1 MQNQLAEMLRRSGGG
16 GMGMNDPPTED
27 LRDTAETVQ
36 ISSLSLLKM
45 LLHGRAGVP
54 LEVMGLMIGEQVD
67 DYTIRVVDVF
77 SMPQTATGQS
87 VEAIDPEYQ
96 VHMLDKLKVV
106 GRHENVV
113 GWYHSHP
120 GFGCWLSSEDVMT
133 ASSYENLTPRSVSV
147 VIDPIQSVRG
157 KVVIDAFRTISQSVM
172 MVEMSGISGG
182 TFTEPRQTTSN
193 IAFLNKPTTTA
204 LTRGLDKQ
212 YYSLPITFRK
222 KNHEL
227 RLLLNVYKKGW
238 QEGFKLQNTKAHEKE
253 TRRSIRE
260 LISLAEQAETFIS
273 QGLDEDHIGNVG
285 RVNAM
290 SHMQQEAENLIER
303 NLHESIGAMINAVV
317 F

>member
-1 MQNQLAEMLRRSGGG
+1 MEHFSGLLRRGGEFG
-16 GMGMNDPPTED
+16 GNAPAGD

-36 ISSLSLLKM
+36 ISSLALLKM

-54 LEVMGLMIGEQVD
+54 LEVMGLMIGEVVD
-67 DYTIRVVDVF
+67 DYTIRVADVF

-87 VEAIDPEYQ
+87 VEAVDPEYQ
-96 VHMLDKLKVV
+96 VHMLDKLKLV

-133 ASSYENLTPRSVSV
+133 ASSYENLTPCSVSV
-147 VIDPIQSVRG
+147 VVDPIQSVRG
-157 KVVIDAFRTISQSVM
+157 KVVIDAFRTIPREMALM
-172 MVEMSGISGG
+172 MLGG
-182 TFTEPRQTTSN
+182 AANTRFVEPRQTTSN
-193 IAFLNKPTTTA
+193 IGFLNKPSMLA
-204 LTRGLDKQ
+204 QSRGLDRQ

-238 QEGFKLQNTKAHEKE
+238 QEGFKLENVTQMEKK
-253 TRRSIRE
+253 TRQGVRD
-260 LISLAEQAETFIS
+260 LISLAKQAEKFIT
-273 QGLDEDHIGNVG
+273 QGQDEDDIGNVG
-285 RVNAM
+285 RINSITHLQM
-290 SHMQQEAENLIER
+290 EATNMIQNNL
-303 NLHESIGAMINAVV
+303 NESIGAMINAVV

>member
-1 MQNQLAEMLRRSGGG
+1 MDQLASMLGGRMP
-16 GMGMNDPPTED
+16 GMGQAPGAATED

-36 ISSLSLLKM
+36 VSALALLKM

-67 DYTIRVVDVF
+67 DYSIRVTDVF

-87 VEAIDPEYQ
+87 VEAVDPEYQ
-96 VHMLDKLKVV
+96 VHMLDKLKLV

-133 ASSYENLTPRSVSV
+133 ASSYENLTPRSVSI

-157 KVVIDAFRTISQSVM
+157 KVVIDAFRTIPREQAMRM
-172 MVEMSGISGG
+172 MTGG
-182 TFTEPRQTTSN
+182 GRGFAEARQVTSN
-193 IAFLNKPTTTA
+193 VGFLNKPSLTA
-204 LTRGLDKQ
+204 LARGLNKT
-212 YYSLPITFRK
+212 YYSMPVTFRK

-227 RLLLNVYKKGW
+227 RLLLNVYRKGW
-238 QEGFKLQNTKAHEKE
+238 QEGFRLQDVTQYDRA
-253 TRRSIRE
+253 TRQSVRE
-260 LISLAEQAETFIS
+260 LISLARQAEEFIT
-273 QGLDEDHIGNVG
+273 QGLDEDDIGNVG
-285 RVNAM
+285 RVNAVA
-290 SHMQQEAENLIER
+290 HLQREAEAVIDR
-303 NLHESIGAMINAVV
+303 NLNESIGAMINAVV